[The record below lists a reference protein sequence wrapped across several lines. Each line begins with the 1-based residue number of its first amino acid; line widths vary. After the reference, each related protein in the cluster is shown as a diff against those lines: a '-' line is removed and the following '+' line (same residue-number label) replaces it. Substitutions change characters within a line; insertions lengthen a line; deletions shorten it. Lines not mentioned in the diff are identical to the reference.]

1 MTVRQQTAGNNPNPN
16 IRNNRNRAQPPR
28 RGLNR
33 QAPVRGDE
41 ENNVPHLPEPQQI
54 KSNPTNPVPGGGRK
68 SRKHRKSRNHRKS
81 HKQSKKTHRKN

>member
-16 IRNNRNRAQPPR
+16 IRPNLNNRAQPPR

-41 ENNVPHLPEPQQI
+41 ENNVPHPSEPQQI
-54 KSNPTNPVPGGGRK
+54 KSNHTNPVPGGG
-68 SRKHRKSRNHRKS
+68 RKSRNHRKS